1 MKNFKNYLPHII
13 AIVGFIV
20 VALAYFHPVLSGKQ
34 IFQSDIVQYT
44 GMAKELNDFRQTN
57 KEETYWVNNTF
68 GGMPTYQLGARYPH
82 NYIKQLDYTLR
93 FLPRPADYV
102 FLYFIGF
109 YLLLLTYK
117 VKPLKAFIGALLF
130 GFSTYLIIII
140 GAGHNAKAHA
150 IAYMPMVLAGVHLVF
165 KKKYLLGGILT
176 MIAAALEISAN
187 HFQMTYYLLIF
198 LLIVTIYYT
207 AYYIKQKEIG
217 SLVKMLGVFIV
228 AGIVAIGLNATNLLA
243 TSEYTQFSTRSN
255 SELTIAPDGSPK
267 ASTNAMTNEYITEY
281 SYGIFE
287 TFNLLVPRLTGGGNS
302 ENIGTESNTYKFVAN
317 FLQSQ
322 GYDPSQALQFSENA
336 PTYWGNQPIV
346 AAPAYIGAVVIFLAV
361 LCMFIDNRKIKYYFA
376 AGALVSIMLSWG
388 KNFFLTDLLI
398 DFFPLYNKFR
408 AITSVQV
415 IAELC
420 FPVLAVLG
428 LQAFFKASKTEQFNA
443 LKKSGITLGSIVIL
457 LFVLKA
463 TMDFSGANDAYYA
476 QMFQQAGNGFIA
488 ALTEDRQAMYTN
500 DLLRTLVLIVLAAG
514 TLFTFYKEKITVNTA
529 VIIVGILGVFDLVTI
544 NTNYVNEDNFVAKQ
558 TVQTPFQPTAADQ
571 QILLD
576 SGHFRVFEQQGG
588 FSSGRSSFFHKSL
601 GGYHAAKPKKIQD
614 LYDYQIAQQNV
625 EVLNM
630 LNVKYILTKDEQGQD
645 VPLQNPDANG
655 NAWFVKNIEK
665 VPNAD
670 KMMKAMKSFN
680 SKETAL
686 VENSTMGKTEFTVDS
701 LANIQLVNYQ
711 PNKLVYQ
718 SINSE
723 DGFAVFSEVYYP
735 KGWNITIDGTPVEMT
750 EVNYTLRGLNVP
762 AGNHTIEFRFE
773 PEVVQKG
780 SMISLI
786 FSLLALATIIFAGI
800 SIFKKGILQK
810 TNN

>member
-1 MKNFKNYLPHII
+1 
-13 AIVGFIV
+13 
-20 VALAYFHPVLSGKQ
+20 
-34 IFQSDIVQYT
+34 
-44 GMAKELNDFRQTN
+44 
-57 KEETYWVNNTF
+57 
-68 GGMPTYQLGARYPH
+68 
-82 NYIKQLDYTLR
+82 
-93 FLPRPADYV
+93 
-102 FLYFIGF
+102 
-109 YLLLLTYK
+109 
-117 VKPLKAFIGALLF
+117 
-130 GFSTYLIIII
+130 
-140 GAGHNAKAHA
+140 
-150 IAYMPMVLAGVHLVF
+150 
-165 KKKYLLGGILT
+165 
-176 MIAAALEISAN
+176 
-187 HFQMTYYLLIF
+187 
-198 LLIVTIYYT
+198 
-207 AYYIKQKEIG
+207 
-217 SLVKMLGVFIV
+217 
-228 AGIVAIGLNATNLLA
+228 
-243 TSEYTQFSTRSN
+243 
-255 SELTIAPDGSPK
+255 
-267 ASTNAMTNEYITEY
+267 
-281 SYGIFE
+281 
-287 TFNLLVPRLTGGGNS
+287 
-302 ENIGTESNTYKFVAN
+302 
-317 FLQSQ
+317 
-322 GYDPSQALQFSENA
+322 
-336 PTYWGNQPIV
+336 
-346 AAPAYIGAVVIFLAV
+346 FLAV

-408 AITSVQV
+408 AITSIQV

-514 TLFTFYKEKITVNTA
+514 TLFAFYKEKITVNTA
-529 VIIVGILGVFDLVTI
+529 VIIVGVLGVFDLVTI

-571 QILLD
+571 QILSD